1 MWTGAGTQF
10 GFDSCVIM
18 LRLGARFTHTCPRV
32 ASEGLADAQTGS
44 SSVENSRSKAGGRK
58 RDASANASVAESAK
72 WYRIGRRPQPMREPI
87 TSDCHVFRSS
97 IGWHKLS

>member
-44 SSVENSRSKAGGRK
+44 SSVQNSRSKAGGRK

-72 WYRIGRRPQPMREPI
+72 WYRN
-87 TSDCHVFRSS
+87 RSPAPANES
-97 IGWHKLS
+97 TDYVRLSCIPELHRMA